1 MNDTARIILNKI
13 NENGF
18 QAYLVGGYPRDLYL
32 GRISTDFDICTN
44 ATPKDLKEIFGDV
57 KQHLEQYGSVTVYLN
72 NFRFEITTFRK
83 DIKYINNRKPIEIEY
98 IDNLEDDLKR
108 RDFTM
113 NTMCLDKDGN
123 LIDLLNGKQDIDN
136 KIIKTV
142 GDAEKKISEDS
153 LRILRAIRFATI
165 LDFKLDNVLKIA
177 IVNNKD
183 LLKSLSHYRK
193 KEELDKIF
201 SSNNSK
207 YGINLIKE
215 LGLSNVLEL
224 SNINSVVSTTY
235 PIGIWAQ
242 LNCGDKY
249 DFNKTEKDTIYKINE
264 LMDKDILDKNNLY
277 KYGLYIS
284 TIVGEIKGIDV
295 KTINEVYNSLYI
307 HNKTEINIEPEEI
320 CEILNKRPGKYLKEI
335 LNDIEYKLVNKE
347 LENDNNVLRTYIINN
362 YCNFSNNDIQ

>member
-1 MNDTARIILNKI
+1 MNDTARLILEKI
-13 NENGF
+13 NSCGF

-44 ATPKDLKEIFGDV
+44 ATPKDLKEICGDV

-72 NFRFEITTFRK
+72 DLRFEITTFRK
-83 DIKYINNRKPIEIEY
+83 DVKYINNRKPIEIEY

-113 NTMCLDKDGN
+113 NTMCLDSEGN
-123 LIDLLNGKQDIDN
+123 LIDLLNGKEDID
-136 KIIKTV
+136 KHLIRTV
-142 GDAEKKISEDS
+142 GDADKKISEDS
-153 LRILRAIRFATI
+153 LRILRAIRFATT
-165 LDFKLDNVLKIA
+165 LDFSLDPLLKIA

-183 LLKSLSHYRK
+183 LLKTLSYYRK

-201 SSNNSK
+201 ASANSK

-224 SNINSVVSTTY
+224 SNTSKVVSTTY

-242 LNCGDKY
+242 LDCMDKY
-249 DFNKTEKDTIYKINE
+249 DFNKTEKDTIIKINE
-264 LMDKDILDKNNLY
+264 LMDKDILDNNNLY

-284 TIVGEIKGIDV
+284 TIVGEIRGIDS
-295 KTINEVYNSLYI
+295 KLINEAYNSLYI
-307 HNKTEINIEPEEI
+307 HNKTEIKIDPKEI
-320 CEILNKRPGKYLKEI
+320 CTLLDRKPGKYLREI
-335 LNDIEYKLVNKE
+335 IGDIENKLINKE
-347 LENDNNVLRTYIINN
+347 LKNDNEILKNYVLEAYK
-362 YCNFSNNDIQ
+362 